1 MKTIIKNNKWI
12 IAAVFTIS
20 SLFLSCSDFLNDP
33 SVQTDPNRAINV
45 SSDLLFTSIQVSGFY
60 RYEGALSRTANV
72 WMQQLSGVDR
82 QLQSMAQ
89 YVWTEDDHSGQ
100 FSAFYTGGGLIDLRK
115 IRAEADAKGWKAY
128 SGIAK
133 IWEAFSIGTAASL
146 WGDIPYSE
154 AVSNIAT
161 PKLDRQA
168 DVYAAVQILLDQA
181 IADLTDG
188 SGYKPAALNDFA
200 YGMNLAKWIALAHSL
215 KARYYLHWAE
225 VNPGN
230 YALALTQASQGI
242 ASNAGD
248 FKSKHSTVESESNGY
263 YQFWRDRS
271 GYIKAAKFMVELLK
285 TRGDGRLPLYFSQ
298 YQNQYLGAD
307 PGQATQSVSDL
318 SAGMLAKERSQDIL
332 TYTETLLI
340 WAECAFKTGDEAT
353 ALSKLNA
360 ARRAQESKWALPAN
374 SLGVAAGLTGQN
386 LIKAIMEEK
395 FISNFLNIEVY
406 NDWKRTNLPAIVPYG
421 GLQIP
426 RRYLYGSAERNANP
440 NIPSPS
446 AQPLRNANDPGDN
459 Y

>member
-1 MKTIIKNNKWI
+1 MKTIIKNHKMI
-12 IAAVFTIS
+12 FTAVILLGLMS
-20 SLFLSCSDFLNDP
+20 LSCSDFLNDP
-33 SVQTDPNRAINV
+33 SVQTDPNRAISV
-45 SSDLLFTSIQVSGFY
+45 SSDLLFTSVQVSGFY

-100 FSAFYTGGGLIDLRK
+100 FNAFYTGGGLVDIRK

-133 IWEAFSIGTAASL
+133 VWEAFSMGTAASL
-146 WGDIPYSE
+146 WGDVPYSE
-154 AVSNIAT
+154 AVSTVAT
-161 PKLDRQA
+161 PKLDKQA
-168 DVYAAVQILLDQA
+168 DVYAAVQNLLDQA

-188 SGYKPAALNDFA
+188 SGYKPVAGNDFA
-200 YGMNLAKWIALAHSL
+200 YGMNLPKWIALAHSL

-230 YALALTQASQGI
+230 YALALAQASQGI

-285 TRGDGRLPLYFSQ
+285 SRNDPRLPLYFSQ
-298 YQNQYLGAD
+298 YQGQYLGAD

-318 SAGMLAKERSQDIL
+318 STTMLAKERSQEIL

-353 ALSKLNA
+353 ALAKLNA
-360 ARRAQESKWALPAN
+360 ARRAQESRWALTAN
-374 SLGVAAGLTGQN
+374 SLGVASGLTGQN

-395 FISNFLNIEVY
+395 YIANFLNIEVY
-406 NDWKRTNLPAIVPYG
+406 NDWKRTNFPAIVPYG

-440 NIPSPS
+440 NIPPPS
-446 AQPLRNANDPGDN
+446 SQPLRNANDPGDN